1 MVTFS
6 KNKKKIVGKIIG
18 INSSEQVQRYVGK
31 LLYLDKKHLPKLKK
45 NQFYFEDLVH
55 MEVLIQ
61 KKVVGSV
68 KNVCCHGAG
77 EYLEIECKKRELL
90 VPFNFDHILEISL
103 EKKQIFLNR
112 DYYEV

>member
-1 MVTFS
+1 MLIFGGSWNLPPRRVPKRRVNALALIF
-6 KNKKKIVGKIIG
+6 
-18 INSSEQVQRYVGK
+18 
-31 LLYLDKKHLPKLKK
+31 PKLKK

>member
-18 INSSEQVQRYVGK
+18 INSSEEVQRYVGK
-31 LLYLDKKHLPKLKK
+31 LLYLDKKYLPKLKK
-45 NQFYFEDLVH
+45 NQFYFEDLIH

-77 EYLEIECKKRELL
+77 EYLEIKCKKRELL

-103 EKKQIFLNR
+103 EKKQVFLNR

>member
-1 MVTFS
+1 ML
-6 KNKKKIVGKIIG
+6 KIFE
-18 INSSEQVQRYVGK
+18 NQSNNEQ
-31 LLYLDKKHLPKLKK
+31 HS
-45 NQFYFEDLVH
+45 NQTNIL
-55 MEVLIQ
+55 
-61 KKVVGSV
+61 GSV